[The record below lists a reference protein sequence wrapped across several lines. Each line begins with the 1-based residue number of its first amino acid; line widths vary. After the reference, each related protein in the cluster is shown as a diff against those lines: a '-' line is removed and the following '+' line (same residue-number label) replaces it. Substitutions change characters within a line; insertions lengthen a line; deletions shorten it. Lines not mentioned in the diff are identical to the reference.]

1 MKLRA
6 AIMAIA
12 MIFGSIGATVATTTP
27 AEAQRY
33 ERGPGRGYDGPRQR
47 YWGPR
52 RYYRRG
58 RAYRDRRGYSRGR
71 YYNRGRSFNRGRH
84 YSRGP
89 YRSYRRG
96 YYRR

>member
-12 MIFGSIGATVATTTP
+12 MIFGSIGATVATTAP

-33 ERGPGRGYDGPRQR
+33 ERGPGRGFDGPRHR
-47 YWGPR
+47 YRGPQ
-52 RYYRRG
+52 RYYRGG

-71 YYNRGRSFNRGRH
+71 YYNRGRHYGRGSH
-84 YSRGP
+84 
-89 YRSYRRG
+89 RSYRRG